1 MITGVIL
8 AGGQSTRMGGND
20 KGLME
25 LHGIPLY
32 QHVLSRLKNQ
42 VDDVIIS
49 ANRNLCAYRQ
59 SGYPVI
65 SDIDKGF
72 AGPLAG
78 ILTGMQAA
86 TSEWIVFVPC
96 DVPGLPLDLVRRL
109 CEAKEGNNAVYVTDG
124 HRDHPTLLLINRCL
138 IEPLKTYLHNGDRKL
153 MLFIEQIGA
162 KAVSFADQP
171 NAFLNLNSPEDLFNW
186 QRHHNEY

>member
-20 KGLME
+20 KGLVE
-25 LHGIPLY
+25 LRGIPLY

-42 VDDVIIS
+42 VDDIIIS
-49 ANRNLCAYRQ
+49 ANRNLSAYQQ
-59 SGYPVI
+59 SGYRVV
-65 SDIDKGF
+65 SDIEKGF

-78 ILTGMQAA
+78 ILTGMQVSA
-86 TSEWIVFVPC
+86 SEWIVFVPC
-96 DVPGLPLDLVRRL
+96 DVPGLPLDLVHRL
-109 CEAKEGNNAVYVTDG
+109 WKEKGENNAVYVTDG
-124 HRDHPTLLLINRCL
+124 RRDHPTLLLINRCL

-171 NAFLNLNSPEDLFNW
+171 NAFLNLNSPEDLSNW
-186 QRHHNEY
+186 QRHQNEC